1 MENKNKHVV
10 QIGSSGFPFG
20 MAAIEKIRL
29 IGLGLVAA
37 GMDVTVIN
45 RKGTYAKD
53 SGIDIPPRGN
63 HEGIDYVFCSNSIY
77 RPGSFIKR
85 NLRKVLGV
93 WNEFWLLVRFSRE
106 KRLDYAIIH
115 TREYRTVMYY
125 IFLSNLLGFKAIW
138 NFVELGSVLPERAD
152 PKTRALDKKMEHS
165 GLKKMDA
172 ILPIS
177 EVLCKFLDKHAP
189 EVPYFKLPM
198 VCDFSKFAPLKV
210 STDREKFF
218 LYCGSMAYHEVIEF
232 ILEAFDRLDPPED
245 WYLYMVLGGNK
256 EFRPRVDAKIEALQL
271 QDRVKIFSWIPYEE
285 LIQKYKDAR
294 ALLIPL
300 RDTVQDRAR
309 FPHKIGEYM
318 ASGNPIITTNV
329 GEVEH
334 YFVDMET
341 ALIADTYDLDLYVE
355 KMRYI
360 LAYPEDSTSI
370 GHNGNQFGLDTF
382 DCIAFGKMLANFFLS
397 LEGEVEEKEAV
408 VL

>member
-1 MENKNKHVV
+1 MQEIKKHVV
-10 QIGSSGFPFG
+10 QVGSSGFPFG

-45 RKGTYAKD
+45 RKGTFAED
-53 SGIDIPPRGN
+53 SGIDIPPKGN
-63 HEGIDYVFCSNSIY
+63 HEGVDYVFCSNSIY
-77 RPGSFIKR
+77 RPNSFIKR
-85 NLRKVLGV
+85 NLRKVLGL
-93 WNEFWLLVRFSRE
+93 WNEFWLLVRFKRE

-115 TREYRTVMYY
+115 NREYHTVMYY
-125 IFLSNLLGFKAIW
+125 IFLSRMLGFKAVW
-138 NFVELGSVLPERAD
+138 NFVELGSVLPERD
-152 PKTRALDKKMEHS
+152 NPKTRALDKKMEHV
-165 GLKKMDA
+165 GIKKMDG

-177 EVLCKFLDKHAP
+177 EVLCKFLDEHAP

-198 VCDFSKFAPLKV
+198 VCDFSKFTPLKV
-210 STDREKFF
+210 SPDRENFF
-218 LYCGSMAYHEVIEF
+218 LYCGSMAYYEVIAF

-256 EFRPRVDAKIEALQL
+256 EYRPKVDAKIAELRL

-300 RDTVQDRAR
+300 RDTEQDRAR

-318 ASGNPIITTNV
+318 ASSNPIITTNV

-334 YFVDMET
+334 YFVDMDT
-341 ALIADTYDLDLYVE
+341 ALIAETYALDLYIE

-360 LAYPEDSTSI
+360 LENPEDSMQI
-370 GHNGNQFGLDTF
+370 GLKGNQFGLDTF

-397 LEGEVEEKEAV
+397 LTGELEEKEAV
-408 VL
+408 VY